1 MRKKLTKKQIIFW
14 VLWIGGI
21 VIASILLSIFA
32 TSCTKQVTPQI
43 VIQEKIIFKEKI
55 DTFKIVEDDTCE
67 QYKQSFNML
76 INDYESII
84 DLAQKFNDSLSKL
97 NYTIS
102 VLKVENAL
110 KKEPRIRKN
119 KGTIIANNSD
129 SKISDIIGNNTQ
141 KPKDNS
147 AIGNNNDLK
156 KTNKKNNWWWI
167 FLAGFLTAHLLRFL
181 INKLLNL

>member
-43 VIQEKIIFKEKI
+43 VTQEKIIFKEKI
-55 DTFKIVEDDTCE
+55 DTFKIVEDDTCN
-67 QYKQSFNML
+67 QYKQSFNLL

-97 NYTIS
+97 NYSIS
-102 VLKVENAL
+102 ILKVENTL
-110 KKEPRIRKN
+110 KKQPRIRKN

-129 SKISDIIGNNTQ
+129 SQISDIVGTNNQ

-156 KTNKKNNWWWI
+156 KTTKKTQWWWI
-167 FLAGFLTAHLLRFL
+167 FLAGFLTAHLLRLL
-181 INKLLNL
+181 IKKYI